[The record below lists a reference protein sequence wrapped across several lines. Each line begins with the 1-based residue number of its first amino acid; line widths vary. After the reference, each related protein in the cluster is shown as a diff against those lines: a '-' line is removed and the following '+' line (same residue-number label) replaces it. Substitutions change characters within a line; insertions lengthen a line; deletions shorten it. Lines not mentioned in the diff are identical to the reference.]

1 MLSSEEQNLIE
12 SYHNHTLSDSNRLL
26 FIEKI
31 LHNGGNNLFAKTLK
45 LQSTVEQIL
54 QKHPVMQARLIVQKL
69 GMDLIIEESIQIHPV
84 ELAQEE
90 NTYTLDE
97 LRQMFA
103 PIVGIEEIVQ
113 TRSSITEDSEQTLQS
128 IVVLPETGIDCND
141 SLSFHLSEAVNSAM
155 SLVVYNNQQIS
166 VLKKEIPPNELLYE
180 LDFKLDPGRY
190 YWKLAP
196 TDRNLRR
203 QLGVAVGVFLV
214 NASLMPYE

>member
-1 MLSSEEQNLIE
+1 
-12 SYHNHTLSDSNRLL
+12 
-26 FIEKI
+26 
-31 LHNGGNNLFAKTLK
+31 
-45 LQSTVEQIL
+45 
-54 QKHPVMQARLIVQKL
+54 MQAHDP
-69 GMDLIIEESIQIHPV
+69 GEIIRPLQGGR
-84 ELAQEE
+84 ELVVSLAFEGGKVPKVG
-90 NTYTLDE
+90 
-97 LRQMFA
+97 RRA
-103 PIVGIEEIVQ
+103 GIEEIVQ
-113 TRSSITEDSEQTLQS
+113 TRSSMTEDSEQTLQS

-190 YWKLAP
+190 YWKLDP

-214 NASLMPYE
+214 KASLMPDD